1 VKYKT
6 IQKCQIQDIKYF
18 FIIDKIISQI
28 LFFYM
33 QIYQHQIS
41 AVQAL
46 AKCMGWQFLA
56 NSSHLGLGSVE
67 PLGNASSC
75 ILASPIG
82 DRYFIV
88 PIYNIEKKNTKCTP
102 VISSFNHVC
111 RMIAVRCEPQTGV
124 QVAIAHSPRKDFFPG
139 QLVRERKW
147 ENLGGS
153 FKEVRWDKME
163 GKNFLNK
170 MELLMASLTSS

>member
-1 VKYKT
+1 MNIKLYNSRCKKNIFHFSYKM
-6 IQKCQIQDIKYF
+6 IVMF
-18 FIIDKIISQI
+18 FR
-28 LFFYM
+28 L

-82 DRYFIV
+82 DRYFI
-88 PIYNIEKKNTKCTP
+88 
-102 VISSFNHVC
+102 
-111 RMIAVRCEPQTGV
+111 
-124 QVAIAHSPRKDFFPG
+124 
-139 QLVRERKW
+139 
-147 ENLGGS
+147 
-153 FKEVRWDKME
+153 
-163 GKNFLNK
+163 
-170 MELLMASLTSS
+170 

>member
-1 VKYKT
+1 MSV
-6 IQKCQIQDIKYF
+6 
-18 FIIDKIISQI
+18 SRV
-28 LFFYM
+28 

-88 PIYNIEKKNTKCTP
+88 QIYNRRKNVTCT
-102 VISSFNHVC
+102 IC
-111 RMIAVRCEPQTGV
+111 
-124 QVAIAHSPRKDFFPG
+124 
-139 QLVRERKW
+139 
-147 ENLGGS
+147 
-153 FKEVRWDKME
+153 
-163 GKNFLNK
+163 
-170 MELLMASLTSS
+170 LLFSHHLFMFVE

>member
-1 VKYKT
+1 MTMSVS
-6 IQKCQIQDIKYF
+6 CV
-18 FIIDKIISQI
+18 
-28 LFFYM
+28 

-88 PIYNIEKKNTKCTP
+88 LYRRKNIRAHLS
-102 VISSFNHVC
+102 VI
-111 RMIAVRCEPQTGV
+111 
-124 QVAIAHSPRKDFFPG
+124 
-139 QLVRERKW
+139 
-147 ENLGGS
+147 
-153 FKEVRWDKME
+153 
-163 GKNFLNK
+163 
-170 MELLMASLTSS
+170 

>member
-1 VKYKT
+1 
-6 IQKCQIQDIKYF
+6 
-18 FIIDKIISQI
+18 
-28 LFFYM
+28 M

-88 PIYNIEKKNTKCTP
+88 QIYDIEE
-102 VISSFNHVC
+102 
-111 RMIAVRCEPQTGV
+111 RM
-124 QVAIAHSPRKDFFPG
+124 
-139 QLVRERKW
+139 
-147 ENLGGS
+147 
-153 FKEVRWDKME
+153 
-163 GKNFLNK
+163 LNAFTC
-170 MELLMASLTSS
+170 LLFHHLIMFAE

>member
-1 VKYKT
+1 M
-6 IQKCQIQDIKYF
+6 F
-18 FIIDKIISQI
+18 FCT
-28 LFFYM
+28 

-82 DRYFIV
+82 DRYFV
-88 PIYNIEKKNTKCTP
+88 VQIYDIEEGILYARICS
-102 VISSFNHVC
+102 IFNHYLC
-111 RMIAVRCEPQTGV
+111 
-124 QVAIAHSPRKDFFPG
+124 F
-139 QLVRERKW
+139 
-147 ENLGGS
+147 
-153 FKEVRWDKME
+153 
-163 GKNFLNK
+163 
-170 MELLMASLTSS
+170 

>member
-1 VKYKT
+1 M
-6 IQKCQIQDIKYF
+6 F
-18 FIIDKIISQI
+18 FR
-28 LFFYM
+28 L

-82 DRYFIV
+82 DRYFI
-88 PIYNIEKKNTKCTP
+88 
-102 VISSFNHVC
+102 
-111 RMIAVRCEPQTGV
+111 
-124 QVAIAHSPRKDFFPG
+124 
-139 QLVRERKW
+139 
-147 ENLGGS
+147 
-153 FKEVRWDKME
+153 
-163 GKNFLNK
+163 
-170 MELLMASLTSS
+170 

>member
-1 VKYKT
+1 M
-6 IQKCQIQDIKYF
+6 
-18 FIIDKIISQI
+18 ISQC
-28 LFFYM
+28 LFFCT

-82 DRYFIV
+82 DRYFILQ
-88 PIYNIEKKNTKCTP
+88 IY
-102 VISSFNHVC
+102 HVEERILHAWPC
-111 RMIAVRCEPQTGV
+111 L
-124 QVAIAHSPRKDFFPG
+124 FF
-139 QLVRERKW
+139 LTHY
-147 ENLGGS
+147 LII
-153 FKEVRWDKME
+153 
-163 GKNFLNK
+163 FL
-170 MELLMASLTSS
+170 E